1 MKKLLGILV
10 LCLLVCN
17 TSFAVVATG
26 YKYGKGP
33 LKLTRGM
40 VDILEYYFS
49 GGKKGKWAKKQKQP
63 WKPGFIVITSD
74 GSGYSMYRHP
84 LSVSNPDNRHY
95 VGLARQKCKKKYAKE
110 CFVFANAYRI
120 VWDNGSDKKRRILK
134 KKEIMAGKTLQILQE
149 LGFYGDSVAQTT
161 TQTTT
166 PKKVEKKKKKIK
178 KESKKKMNDDI
189 VQQLKDLKEL
199 YDSGALTEKEY
210 KKAKKILLD

>member
-1 MKKLLGILV
+1 MRKVLVAVLLSLF
-10 LCLLVCN
+10 VCN
-17 TSFAVVATG
+17 VSFSEVATG

-84 LSVSNPDNRHY
+84 LSVSNPDNTHY
-95 VGLARQKCKKKYAKE
+95 VGKARQKCKKKYGKE

-149 LGFYGDSVAQTT
+149 LYMSML
-161 TQTTT
+161 
-166 PKKVEKKKKKIK
+166 I
-178 KESKKKMNDDI
+178 S
-189 VQQLKDLKEL
+189 
-199 YDSGALTEKEY
+199 
-210 KKAKKILLD
+210 